1 MIDVHVLTHEG
12 TKPEWLD
19 ECLKSLAN
27 EPCTVHV
34 LDNTGCTVGQ
44 GRAKGYRLGFHPF
57 VTYVDSDD
65 HVFPGV
71 MAAVCDALQTH
82 DSVCTAE
89 VAMLDGVEFF
99 KNRDRG
105 HALFAAWRDAT
116 TPLLDHMETVPYASD
131 LLVRRHLKPHR
142 IGFLGYSW
150 RIHDG
155 QAHRKIDGAML
166 RREFERCPWQN

>member
-99 KNRDRG
+99 KNRDRSVLEKAKG
-105 HALFAAWRDAT
+105 LERELDRDVCDYFDQQKGPGVQAT
-116 TPLLDHMETVPYASD
+116 ME
-131 LLVRRHLKPHR
+131 L
-142 IGFLGYSW
+142 
-150 RIHDG
+150 
-155 QAHRKIDGAML
+155 
-166 RREFERCPWQN
+166 